1 MARKRDTGKGEE
13 YTPGEAEA
21 LAERVID
28 AYDAWDQSAD
38 SDDADE
44 PTQADV
50 TAVVEWAGHVMPK
63 NDGKR
68 RVRVD
73 LPAGGMA
80 KVRKAAE
87 KLEAARGKAETAK
100 PATSYKAKS
109 WHAQLSDLTKTERG
123 SKAADRAGLNP
134 TRQTLTKWLSDPDY
148 PIRRGDRERIEKA
161 YDELRNARV
170 TEAREAAQGS
180 AKAVADAMTDA
191 LSNKYGQNIRF
202 RDISSFKFD

>member
-1 MARKRDTGKGEE
+1 MARKRDTGAGEE

-21 LAERVID
+21 LAGRIIE
-28 AYDAWDQSAD
+28 AYEAWDS
-38 SDDADE
+38 SNE

-50 TAVVEWAGHVMPK
+50 RAVVEWAGHVMPK

-68 RVRVD
+68 RTRVD
-73 LPAGGMA
+73 LPPGGMA

-87 KLEAARGKAETAK
+87 RLEAARGKAATAK

-109 WHAQLSDLTKTERG
+109 WHAKLSDLTKTDRG
-123 SKAADRAGLNP
+123 SKAADRAGLSP

-148 PIRRGDRERIEKA
+148 PIRSGDRERIEKA
-161 YDELRNARV
+161 YEELRNYRV
-170 TEAREAAQGS
+170 TEAKETAEGS

-191 LSNKYGQNIRF
+191 IKDKYGQNVRF
-202 RDISSFKFD
+202 RDIDDFRFE